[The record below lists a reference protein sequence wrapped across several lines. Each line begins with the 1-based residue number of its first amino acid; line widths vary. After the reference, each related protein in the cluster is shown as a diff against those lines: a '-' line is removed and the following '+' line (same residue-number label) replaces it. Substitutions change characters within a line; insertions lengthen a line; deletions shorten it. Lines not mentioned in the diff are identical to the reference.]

1 MAETIFGRRAAAAG
15 AAGAAL
21 LGVLLVSGCALLGVR
36 GQREALQSFARIRG
50 TVTLDVPSD
59 SPLVVVLGR
68 AADDPKAI
76 DPETGRRTGN
86 VIDHFRLEHAG
97 TFAFAVMPGTFRL
110 AAFADEN
117 RNLIYD
123 PGEPALAGQ
132 PDFTLSPGEKRDD
145 FELVIHH
152 DVHLDERY
160 DIVDMQARAPK
171 DQENFSLGRFTVK
184 GEVVDLDDPKFGEAN
199 GKLGMWKFVDF
210 LYDVGPGVYFL
221 EEYDPNKIPV
231 LFVHGI
237 SGYPQQFSTLI
248 AKLDR
253 KHFQPWFYFYPSGIH
268 LDGIAN
274 HLTDVMTDLQLRYGF
289 DELAVVAHSMG
300 GLVSR
305 AFILKYQETTGRPD
319 IRLFVA
325 ISSPWGGSESA
336 SHIGDAPKDL
346 VVYSWLDMNPSSDFL
361 KGLFYQPPDYLRPR
375 PLPPQTPFYMMFGYK
390 RKESSFGPSGDGVLT
405 TKSETRLEAVEAA
418 KSILP
423 LDYDHVAILHSP
435 EAVKRLNAI
444 LAKRFD

>member
-1 MAETIFGRRAAAAG
+1 MTETTFRRRAAAAG
-15 AAGAAL
+15 ATL

-36 GQREALQSFARIRG
+36 EQREALQNFARIRG

-68 AADDPKAI
+68 TSDDPKAI
-76 DPETGRRTGN
+76 DPETGRRAGN

-97 TFAFAVMPGTFRL
+97 AFAFAVMPGTFRL
-110 AAFADEN
+110 AAFVDEN

-132 PDFTLSPGEKRDD
+132 PDFTLSSGEKRDD
-145 FELVIHH
+145 VELVIHH
-152 DVHLDERY
+152 DVHLDKTY
-160 DIVDMQARAPK
+160 DILKMQARAPK

-184 GEVVDLDDPKFGEAN
+184 GKVVDLDDPKFGEAN

-210 LYDVGPGVYFL
+210 LFDVGPGVYFL

-253 KHFQPWFYFYPSGIH
+253 KRFQPWFYFYPSGIH
-268 LDGIAN
+268 LDSIAN

-289 DELAVVAHSMG
+289 DEVAVVAHSMG

-305 AFILKYQETTGRPD
+305 AFILKYQETTRRPD

-336 SHIGDAPKDL
+336 SNIGDAPKDL

-423 LDYDHVAILHSP
+423 LDYDHVDILHSP

-444 LAKRFD
+444 LAERFD